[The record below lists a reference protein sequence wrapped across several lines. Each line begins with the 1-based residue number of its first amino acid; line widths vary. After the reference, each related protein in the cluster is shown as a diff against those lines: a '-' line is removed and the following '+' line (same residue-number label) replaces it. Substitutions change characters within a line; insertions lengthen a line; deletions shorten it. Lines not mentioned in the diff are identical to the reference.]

1 MIRYASLYF
10 LSPRRFTGV
19 IDGCAATRETM
30 EIPVDE
36 PPQDA
41 LGRLQWSWG
50 SAYGIA
56 GAWGTWVARRRD
68 NGRLLNADS
77 PDRLR
82 ELLLRDH
89 QDQPVPRE
97 AAP

>member
-1 MIRYASLYF
+1 MDVA
-10 LSPRRFTGV
+10 
-19 IDGCAATRETM
+19 
-30 EIPVDE
+30 VDE
-36 PPQDA
+36 PPAGA

-50 SAYGIA
+50 SAYAIA

-68 NGRLLNADS
+68 NGRLLNADN

-82 ELLLRDH
+82 ELLLQDY

-97 AAP
+97 VAP

>member
-1 MIRYASLYF
+1 MDVA
-10 LSPRRFTGV
+10 
-19 IDGCAATRETM
+19 
-30 EIPVDE
+30 VDE
-36 PPQDA
+36 PPAGA

-50 SAYGIA
+50 SAYGIV

-82 ELLLRDH
+82 ELLVRDY

-97 AAP
+97 VAP